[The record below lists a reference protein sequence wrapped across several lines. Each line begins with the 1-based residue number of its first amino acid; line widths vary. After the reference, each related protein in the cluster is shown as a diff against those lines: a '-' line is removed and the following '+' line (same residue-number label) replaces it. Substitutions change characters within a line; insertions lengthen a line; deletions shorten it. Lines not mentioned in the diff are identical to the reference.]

1 MIKISYA
8 DKINTAC
15 NPITIFGESLVV
27 SSDWHVPYVDEKLFE
42 KLMAIPEETGIGKL
56 AITGDLFDADSYSR
70 FTPMAPTVSFRDEC
84 NNVRDRLEVAL
95 ENYRKIYICRGN
107 HEKRVIDMNMGKFQ
121 MKELLDMCIPD
132 DMSKREFDER
142 VNVTNDDHLHA
153 VIGGR
158 KWLLSHPRNFRIINL
173 SVARDLAS
181 RYQCSQIVAHGH
193 QLAQGWDRSGTFR
206 LIDGGGLFDKNQL
219 AYLRETT
226 CYPETKNG
234 FVILHGDDKV
244 TVVEGQ

>member
-1 MIKISYA
+1 MSYVENFNA
-8 DKINTAC
+8 AC
-15 NPITIFGESLVV
+15 NPILILADSLVV
-27 SSDWHVPYVDEKLFE
+27 SSDFHVPYVDEKLFE
-42 KLMAIPEETGIGKL
+42 KLLNVPVETDITRL

-70 FTPMAPTVSFRDEC
+70 FTPMAPTVSFKDEC
-84 NNVRDRLEVAL
+84 NNVRDRLEQILDVYAT
-95 ENYRKIYICRGN
+95 IYICRGN

-121 MKELLDMCIPD
+121 MKELVDMCIPN
-132 DMSKREFDER
+132 DMSKKEFDLR
-142 VNVTNDDHLHA
+142 VKVTNDDHIHA
-153 VIGGR
+153 GIGGQN
-158 KWLLSHPRNFRIINL
+158 WLFSHPRNFRIINL

-219 AYLRETT
+219 VYLRETT

-234 FVILHGDDKV
+234 FVILSEDGKV
-244 TVVEGQ
+244 DIVEGQ

>member
-1 MIKISYA
+1 MSYTAKIDA
-8 DKINTAC
+8 AC
-15 NPITIFGESLVV
+15 NPITITAESLVV
-27 SSDWHVPYVDEKLFE
+27 TSDWHIPYVDQKLF
-42 KLMAIPEETGIGKL
+42 KKVLNTPAKTGVYNL

-70 FTPMAPTVSFRDEC
+70 FTPMAPTCSFKDEC
-84 NNVRDRLEVAL
+84 DNVKSAL
-95 ENYRKIYICRGN
+95 EQLLGEYDTLYICRGN
-107 HEKRVIDMNMGKFQ
+107 HEKRIVDMNFGKFQ
-121 MKELLDMCIPD
+121 MKELIGMCIPD
-132 DMSKREFDER
+132 GMSKNEFDKG
-142 VNVTNDDHLHA
+142 VKVTNDDHLHA
-153 VIGGR
+153 VIGER

-234 FVILHGDDKV
+234 FVILNEDDKV
-244 TVVEGQ
+244 DILEGN

>member
-1 MIKISYA
+1 MSYA
-8 DKINTAC
+8 DKINQAC
-15 NPITIFGESLVV
+15 NPITIVAESLVV
-27 SSDWHVPYVDEKLFE
+27 SSDWHVPYVDEELFGKL
-42 KLMAIPEETGIGKL
+42 LSVPEETGIKRL

-84 NNVRDRLEVAL
+84 DNVRNRLEYAL
-95 ENYRKIYICRGN
+95 YEYDTIYICRGN

-121 MKELLDMCIPD
+121 MKELIDMCIPD

-142 VNVTNDDHLHA
+142 VKVTNDDHIHA
-153 VIGGR
+153 TIAGR
-158 KWLLSHPRNFRIINL
+158 VWLFSHPRNFRIINL

-193 QLAQGWDRSGTFR
+193 QLAQGFDRSGRHR

-234 FVILHGDDKV
+234 FVILNGDNV
-244 TVVEGQ
+244 RIMEGQ